1 MCRRN
6 KERENNMQY
15 AGTNYRNKI
24 MELVDEGLLTERE
37 ALLECVCFL
46 SMDDNRRVYES
57 LLALAG
63 VDAEDFEEEPII
75 PMGAA

>member
-1 MCRRN
+1 M
-6 KERENNMQY
+6 EY
-15 AGTNYRNKI
+15 AGTNYRNMV

-63 VDAEDFEEEPII
+63 VDEEDAEPII

>member
-1 MCRRN
+1 
-6 KERENNMQY
+6 MQY
-15 AGTNYRNKI
+15 AGTNYRNKV

-63 VDAEDFEEEPII
+63 VDDEDFEEPII
-75 PMGAA
+75 PMRGVELWREKV

>member
-1 MCRRN
+1 M
-6 KERENNMQY
+6 EY

-46 SMDDNRRVYES
+46 SMDDNRRVYDS
-57 LLALAG
+57 LLAIAG
-63 VDAEDFEEEPII
+63 VDIEDFEVEEPIV
-75 PMGAA
+75 PMHLASEEC